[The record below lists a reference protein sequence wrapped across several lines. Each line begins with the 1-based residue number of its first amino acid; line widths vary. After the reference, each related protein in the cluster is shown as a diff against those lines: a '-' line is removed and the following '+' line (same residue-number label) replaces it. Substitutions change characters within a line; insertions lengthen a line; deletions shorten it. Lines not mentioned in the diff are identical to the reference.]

1 MSRNEL
7 FVIQEQIWSAFEQD
21 VAANGILAVMAKR
34 TLDNQIAE
42 VEGKFAA
49 FGDTLAGLWGA
60 AVDAG
65 DLVVTGV
72 LGGDD
77 AQSLYEFVSGS
88 EVGSLTERNN
98 LAKGAVEVATNTAEY
113 VENVASGKKSW
124 QDVAQDAGDA
134 AVSIGTG
141 LYNDYIDPFVKDE
154 KYKQDNL
161 HGGLWTRSVWTR
173 SVDESYAKGQNEFK
187 KDMVVAE
194 AVLTVYSGGM
204 GTAALKGGKSVAK
217 LDVDAPHGKQPHAD
231 VDADGGKGRGGL
243 LHGSGV
249 DDMLEGVPL
258 KDGKLKT
265 KAKLLDDVLKELS
278 ETIAKFL
285 EKMSEQLNGRLVVME
300 DAMTGQRFFFW
311 EKGEGYSFS
320 KDRTGQGGSHSSGTS
335 KGHDGKVTDTDVPS
349 KNTSPKGG
357 KASGD
362 LGHSHHDEPVIDKK
376 GNDANKNQSHEKEK
390 AGAEGTGNLVNE
402 YLDDIVDASGNISH
416 TKMNNLKNAIQ
427 NNKFTPEELS
437 QISKKMSDLGIA
449 SEYYEVLL
457 KIDFGKY
464 LRGLK
469 GDPPVDMVDPHAH
482 HTLFKKG
489 LGEAQRK
496 LVQEGQDILRKHG
509 IDPII
514 GGENLVW
521 APNRVSGQH
530 GIEALENVVKQL
542 KAVDAAGGEYD
553 DFVEILE
560 DLGKLAASRR

>member
-1 MSRNEL
+1 MSF

-34 TLDNQIAE
+34 TWDNQIAE

-49 FGDTLAGLWGA
+49 FEDTLAGLWGA

-161 HGGLWTRSVWTR
+161 HGGLWTRSVE
-173 SVDESYAKGQNEFK
+173 ESYAKGQNEFK

-217 LDVDAPHGKQPHAD
+217 LDVDAPHGSKKPHANGD
-231 VDADGGKGRGGL
+231 SDGGKGRGGP
-243 LHGSGV
+243 LHGSGKN
-249 DDMLEGVPL
+249 DMLEGVPL

-285 EKMSEQLNGRLVVME
+285 EKMSEQLNGRLVVIE
-300 DAMTGQRFFFW
+300 DATTGQRFFSW

-335 KGHDGKVTDTDVPS
+335 KGHDGKATDTDVPS
-349 KNTSPKGG
+349 KDMLPKGG

-362 LGHSHHDEPVIDKK
+362 LGHSHHDEPVTDKK
-376 GNDANKNQSHEKEK
+376 GNDANKNQPYEKEK
-390 AGAEGTGNLVNE
+390 AGAEGTGDVNLTE
-402 YLDDIVDASGNISH
+402 PSLPKGGKPKGNY
-416 TKMNNLKNAIQ
+416 T
-427 NNKFTPEELS
+427 
-437 QISKKMSDLGIA
+437 
-449 SEYYEVLL
+449 
-457 KIDFGKY
+457 
-464 LRGLK
+464 K
-469 GDPPVDMVDPHAH
+469 GDSHGIKKESETANLMADQGYDIEMLDEVNGGNGYGIKESSNPDFVIEGKVFDCYAPTIETNVDNILRNI
-482 HTLFKKG
+482 TKKTKTQAERIVLNLDQFPSEKVTEIIQG
-489 LGEAQRK
+489 
-496 LVQEGQDILRKHG
+496 ILRKANPNSDLKNLKELFIVKDG
-509 IDPII
+509 EITRVF
-514 GGENLVW
+514 GG
-521 APNRVSGQH
+521 
-530 GIEALENVVKQL
+530 
-542 KAVDAAGGEYD
+542 
-553 DFVEILE
+553 
-560 DLGKLAASRR
+560 

>member
-1 MSRNEL
+1 MSF

-21 VAANGILAVMAKR
+21 VAANGILAVMVKR

-161 HGGLWTRSVWTR
+161 HGGLWTRSVE
-173 SVDESYAKGQNEFK
+173 ESYAKGQNEFK

-217 LDVDAPHGKQPHAD
+217 LDVDAPHGSKKPHAND
-231 VDADGGKGRGGL
+231 DSDGGKGRGGP
-243 LHGSGV
+243 LHGSGKN
-249 DDMLEGVPL
+249 DMLEGVPL

-285 EKMSEQLNGRLVVME
+285 EKMSEQLNGRLVVIE
-300 DAMTGQRFFFW
+300 DATTGQRFFSW

-335 KGHDGKVTDTDVPS
+335 KGHDGKATDTDVPS
-349 KNTSPKGG
+349 KDMLPKGG

-362 LGHSHHDEPVIDKK
+362 SGHSHHDEPVTDKK
-376 GNDANKNQSHEKEK
+376 GNDANKNQPHEKEK
-390 AGAEGTGNLVNE
+390 AGAEGTGNSRLPDSMLGKNDADPFRDIYGPGRLSHPEEWDSIIKKAKDAGVEVRILDRDIMAYAPKGNGPGQLNIYENASISALRHE
-402 YLDDIVDASGNISH
+402 YQHFLDDMAKGYPKLEV
-416 TKMNNLKNAIQ
+416 TYEFKNRIIM
-427 NNKFTPEELS
+427 ELRAY
-437 QISKKMSDLGIA
+437 M
-449 SEYYEVLL
+449 
-457 KIDFGKY
+457 
-464 LRGLK
+464 
-469 GDPPVDMVDPHAH
+469 
-482 HTLFKKG
+482 
-489 LGEAQRK
+489 
-496 LVQEGQDILRKHG
+496 
-509 IDPII
+509 
-514 GGENLVW
+514 
-521 APNRVSGQH
+521 
-530 GIEALENVVKQL
+530 
-542 KAVDAAGGEYD
+542 
-553 DFVEILE
+553 VEIKE
-560 DLGKLAASRR
+560 AERIGNKALAEQLWNNYRAERQYLIDAFGPVSQ

>member
-98 LAKGAVEVATNTAEY
+98 LAKGAVEVATNTVEY

-249 DDMLEGVPL
+249 DDLLEGTPL

-265 KAKLLDDVLKELS
+265 KAKLFDDVLKDFDLL
-278 ETIAKFL
+278 T
-285 EKMSEQLNGRLVVME
+285 EKYQHNMLKQIFEKIRIKEEVMV
-300 DAMTGQRFFFW
+300 DPVFGQ
-311 EKGEGYSFS
+311 SFS
-320 KDRTGQGGSHSSGTS
+320 VWNISFFKDKKGGHGLQHIETS
-335 KGHDGKVTDTDVPS
+335 KGHVSEAPRNKDIPHEITP
-349 KNTSPKGG
+349 PKGG

-362 LGHSHHDEPVIDKK
+362 SGHSHHDEPVTDKK
-376 GNDANKNQSHEKEK
+376 GNDANKNQPYEKEK
-390 AGAEGTGNLVNE
+390 AGAEGTGNVPPV
-402 YLDDIVDASGNISH
+402 IKTFNISEEALDH
-416 TKMNNLKNAIQ
+416 ANIGDFTKNPRTGAIQ
-427 NNKFTPEELS
+427 
-437 QISKKMSDLGIA
+437 KMSGGGHGQDNIDFLEQNGIEYNIETTFPNGVRIGNVPEHKSKGKRTGTGQAWFPSNWNKEDIRRAGEYVANLPQNQGIA
-449 SEYYEVLL
+449 DGVGV
-457 KIDFGKY
+457 FGNYNGVRVGVIK
-464 LRGLK
+464 
-469 GDPPVDMVDPHAH
+469 
-482 HTLFKKG
+482 TN
-489 LGEAQRK
+489 GE
-496 LVQEGQDILRKHG
+496 
-509 IDPII
+509 I
-514 GGENLVW
+514 GTVFPDNSMQ
-521 APNRVSGQH
+521 P
-530 GIEALENVVKQL
+530 
-542 KAVDAAGGEYD
+542 
-553 DFVEILE
+553 
-560 DLGKLAASRR
+560 